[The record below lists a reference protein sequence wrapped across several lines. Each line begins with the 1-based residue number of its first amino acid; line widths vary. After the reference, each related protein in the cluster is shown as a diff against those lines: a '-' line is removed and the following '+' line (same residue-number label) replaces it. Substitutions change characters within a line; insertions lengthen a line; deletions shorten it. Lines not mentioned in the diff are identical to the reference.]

1 MLKPITKL
9 RRTFDD
15 GSGGVYYCGTSRLA
29 PRPLSTDDVFDKLDK
44 IIDRLNVLSELE
56 NNRKEK

>member
-15 GSGGVYYCGTSRLA
+15 GSGGFYYCGTSRSA
-29 PRPLSTDDVFDKLDK
+29 QRPLSTDDVLDKLDK
-44 IIDRLNVLSELE
+44 ITDRLNVLSEIE
-56 NNRKEK
+56 NKRKEK